1 MNRER
6 NNQNDIHIWISSIIS
21 YYYIIFI
28 CIRPKKI
35 KKDTILN
42 LMYSNFAVPIILLW
56 YLIFTE
62 DVRNIAMGSAILY
75 LPVIGI
81 YLKES

>member
-1 MNRER
+1 M
-6 NNQNDIHIWISSIIS
+6 IYIFGLAVLFHIIILFL
-21 YYYIIFI
+21 YALE
-28 CIRPKKI
+28 PKKL

-42 LMYSNFAVPIILLW
+42 LMYSNFAVSIILLW

-62 DVRNIAMGSAILY
+62 DVRNIAMVSAILY